1 MKTIDAELLKKQD
14 IRKVYQSFA
23 NDVAANRSSTE
34 PGEAKAAELLHHVAG
49 DEQKKVPGELAAW
62 QKAHPEL
69 AHVTVPHPILYGNL
83 FASTYFL
90 MTGFHA
96 IHVIIGMILF
106 MLVLGK
112 GSRIGVN
119 PDDAV
124 VLENA
129 GLYWHFVDLV
139 WIFLFPL
146 VYIL

>member
-1 MKTIDAELLKKQD
+1 MVLPVGALPLLRASLPWQD
-14 IRKVYQSFA
+14 VQVGVSGFPRVKFCVCS
-23 NDVAANRSSTE
+23 VLPRS
-34 PGEAKAAELLHHVAG
+34 AV
-49 DEQKKVPGELAAW
+49 
-62 QKAHPEL
+62 
-69 AHVTVPHPILYGNL
+69 LYGNL

-96 IHVIIGMILF
+96 IHVIVGMILF
-106 MLVLGK
+106 GLVLAK
-112 GSRIGVN
+112 GAKLGVN

-146 VYIL
+146 IYIL